1 MRSLFIK
8 SMGPI
13 FAINSLNIT
22 IITLLR
28 QEIREV
34 NQIREKR
41 VKALFGISNFFNLIF
56 PPLMPTIIIMKI
68 KRVLIIKIIY
78 NNLSSC

>member
-1 MRSLFIK
+1 MRILFIK

-28 QEIREV
+28 AEIREV
-34 NQIREKR
+34 NQIREER
-41 VKALFGISNFFNLIF
+41 VMAHILGNSNFFNLIF
-56 PPLMPTIIIMKI
+56 FPPLMPTMIIMII
-68 KRVLIIKIIY
+68 KRVLIIKII
-78 NNLSSC
+78 

>member
-1 MRSLFIK
+1 MRILFIK

-28 QEIREV
+28 AEIREV
-34 NQIREKR
+34 NQIREER
-41 VKALFGISNFFNLIF
+41 VMAHILGNSNFFNLIF
-56 PPLMPTIIIMKI
+56 SPLMPTMIIMII
-68 KRVLIIKIIY
+68 KRVLITRII
-78 NNLSSC
+78 

>member
-1 MRSLFIK
+1 MRILFIK

-28 QEIREV
+28 AEIRIV
-34 NQIREKR
+34 NQIREER
-41 VKALFGISNFFNLIF
+41 VMAHILGISNFFNLIF
-56 PPLMPTIIIMKI
+56 SPLMPTMIIMII
-68 KRVLIIKIIY
+68 KRVLIIKII
-78 NNLSSC
+78 

>member
-1 MRSLFIK
+1 MRILFIK

-28 QEIREV
+28 AEIREV
-34 NQIREKR
+34 NQIREER
-41 VKALFGISNFFNLIF
+41 VMAHILGISNFFNLIF
-56 PPLMPTIIIMKI
+56 PPLMPTMIIMII
-68 KRVLIIKIIY
+68 KRVLITRII
-78 NNLSSC
+78 